1 MAQTSKK
8 AQTAID
14 KKSNLVYNTG
24 MKRSNIL
31 TKENKMNIDR
41 FLIHITY
48 STACPDFIH
57 PVRWAAMLTWAH
69 KRGWNIL

>member
-41 FLIHITY
+41 FLIYITY
-48 STACPDFIH
+48 STECPTDIH
-57 PVRWAAMLTWAH
+57 PVRWAAMLTWAT

>member
-41 FLIHITY
+41 FLIYITY
-48 STACPDFIH
+48 STECPTDIH
-57 PVRWAAMLTWAH
+57 PVRWAAMLTWATN
-69 KRGWNIL
+69 RGWNIL